1 MGLIKNYQ
9 RSLIDR
15 VKENKATFIIYTI
28 LRVLIVVVMIRSIFI
43 GNYEGVFTC
52 ILTLL
57 LLLIPSFLKGALRIS
72 IPPLFESI
80 IYLFIFSANIL
91 GELAHFYAHIP
102 IWDTMLHTLNGF
114 LFAAVGYST
123 VELLN
128 RSSKKIKLSPL
139 YLTLVAFC
147 VSMTIG
153 VLWEF
158 FECGMDLFFGT
169 DMQKDFIVDTIRS
182 TKLDP
187 TNNQNVIVVKD
198 IVNTTITTRSGE
210 VTVIDGGYLDIGILD
225 TMKDLC
231 ACILTRAVSLQLK
244 RGLIREYVTEE
255 DELKSPEGKI
265 DITASITS
273 GVIQNHRLICA
284 HDEFSENS
292 VRNRIVKQTLT
303 VLLASDVK
311 QEYRTEIRKLIR
323 FFTDVDFIDPHT
335 INWSMAY
342 DRNNQSYRFLIAI
355 CKLVLKDLLMAQS
368 DGTFRMMD
376 LLDERAQHAIYEKFI
391 LEYYRREHPELKAG
405 APYIAWAL
413 DDGFDDWLSDGGE

>member
-1 MGLIKNYQ
+1 MGLIKSYQ
-9 RSLIDR
+9 RSVIER
-15 VKENKATFIIYTI
+15 VKENKATFIIFTI
-28 LRVLIVVVMIRSIFI
+28 LRVLIVVIMVRSIFI

-114 LFAAVGYST
+114 LFAAVGYSA
-123 VELLN
+123 VDLLN

-225 TMKDLC
+225 TMKDLFVNFIG
-231 ACILTRAVSLQLK
+231 AIVFCIF
-244 RGLIREYVTEE
+244 G
-255 DELKSPEGKI
+255 
-265 DITASITS
+265 
-273 GVIQNHRLICA
+273 
-284 HDEFSENS
+284 F
-292 VRNRIVKQTLT
+292 
-303 VLLASDVK
+303 
-311 QEYRTEIRKLIR
+311 
-323 FFTDVDFIDPHT
+323 
-335 INWSMAY
+335 
-342 DRNNQSYRFLIAI
+342 
-355 CKLVLKDLLMAQS
+355 
-368 DGTFRMMD
+368 
-376 LLDERAQHAIYEKFI
+376 IYEKVGRKNKTAAMVV
-391 LEYYRREHPELKAG
+391 EGLKIRPASEEEIKQMEDNKQT
-405 APYIAWAL
+405 AI
-413 DDGFDDWLSDGGE
+413 DESKQKKNSKKKKKK

>member
-225 TMKDLC
+225 TMKDLFVNFIG
-231 ACILTRAVSLQLK
+231 A
-244 RGLIREYVTEE
+244 
-255 DELKSPEGKI
+255 
-265 DITASITS
+265 
-273 GVIQNHRLICA
+273 
-284 HDEFSENS
+284 
-292 VRNRIVKQTLT
+292 IVFC
-303 VLLASDVK
+303 V
-311 QEYRTEIRKLIR
+311 
-323 FFTDVDFIDPHT
+323 FGF
-335 INWSMAY
+335 
-342 DRNNQSYRFLIAI
+342 
-355 CKLVLKDLLMAQS
+355 
-368 DGTFRMMD
+368 
-376 LLDERAQHAIYEKFI
+376 IYEKVGRKNKTAAMVV
-391 LEYYRREHPELKAG
+391 EGLKIRPASEEEIKEMEDNKQT
-405 APYIAWAL
+405 AI
-413 DDGFDDWLSDGGE
+413 DESKQKKNSKKKKKK

>member
-1 MGLIKNYQ
+1 MGLIKSYQ
-9 RSLIDR
+9 RSVIER
-15 VKENKATFIIYTI
+15 VKENKATFIIFTI
-28 LRVLIVVVMIRSIFI
+28 LRILIVVIMIRSIFI

-114 LFAAVGYST
+114 LFAAVGYSA
-123 VELLN
+123 VDLLN

-225 TMKDLC
+225 TMKDLFVNFIG
-231 ACILTRAVSLQLK
+231 A
-244 RGLIREYVTEE
+244 
-255 DELKSPEGKI
+255 
-265 DITASITS
+265 
-273 GVIQNHRLICA
+273 
-284 HDEFSENS
+284 
-292 VRNRIVKQTLT
+292 IVFC
-303 VLLASDVK
+303 V
-311 QEYRTEIRKLIR
+311 
-323 FFTDVDFIDPHT
+323 FGF
-335 INWSMAY
+335 
-342 DRNNQSYRFLIAI
+342 
-355 CKLVLKDLLMAQS
+355 
-368 DGTFRMMD
+368 
-376 LLDERAQHAIYEKFI
+376 IYEKVGRKNKTAAMVV
-391 LEYYRREHPELKAG
+391 EGLKIRPASEEEIKEMKDNKQ
-405 APYIAWAL
+405 AAI
-413 DDGFDDWLSDGGE
+413 DESKQKKNSKKKKKK

>member
-1 MGLIKNYQ
+1 MGLIKSYQ
-9 RSLIDR
+9 RSVIER

-43 GNYEGVFTC
+43 GNYEGMFTC

-91 GELAHFYAHIP
+91 GELAHFYSHIP

-123 VELLN
+123 VDLLN

-225 TMKDLC
+225 TMKDLFVNFIG
-231 ACILTRAVSLQLK
+231 AIVFCIF
-244 RGLIREYVTEE
+244 G
-255 DELKSPEGKI
+255 
-265 DITASITS
+265 
-273 GVIQNHRLICA
+273 
-284 HDEFSENS
+284 F
-292 VRNRIVKQTLT
+292 
-303 VLLASDVK
+303 
-311 QEYRTEIRKLIR
+311 
-323 FFTDVDFIDPHT
+323 
-335 INWSMAY
+335 
-342 DRNNQSYRFLIAI
+342 
-355 CKLVLKDLLMAQS
+355 
-368 DGTFRMMD
+368 
-376 LLDERAQHAIYEKFI
+376 IYEKVGRKNKTAAMVV
-391 LEYYRREHPELKAG
+391 EGLKIRPASEEEIRQMEDNKQT
-405 APYIAWAL
+405 AI
-413 DDGFDDWLSDGGE
+413 DESKQKKNSKKKKKK